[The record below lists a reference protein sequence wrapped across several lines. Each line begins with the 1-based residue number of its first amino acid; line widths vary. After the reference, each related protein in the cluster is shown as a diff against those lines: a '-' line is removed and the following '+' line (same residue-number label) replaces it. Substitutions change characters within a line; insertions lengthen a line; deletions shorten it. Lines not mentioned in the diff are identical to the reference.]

1 MSSLLVLLLTV
12 NILRLRLLT
21 IDNLGL
27 RLLLVLL
34 LTVNILRLR
43 LLTIDNLGLRLLLVH
58 LLSVNILGLR
68 LLLDHLLLF
77 LLILRL
83 GLDFLVYKLSTIS
96 LSSLKS

>member
-43 LLTIDNLGLRLLLVH
+43 LLTIDNLGLRLLL
-58 LLSVNILGLR
+58 
-68 LLLDHLLLF
+68 DHLLLF